1 MLDKIQTLF
10 DRLDRKQLILL
21 AIVSIVV
28 ICVLGYYLYTCINP
42 VHEDFEEEVD
52 ESMDN
57 IENFSNNPAIMR
69 MFHVNWCGYCK
80 SAKPHFIE
88 FQKQVNGTKINGRD
102 VVVELV
108 DFEDSA
114 NEEIVK
120 EFENE
125 VEGYPTIILTKD
137 GENHHYKGD
146 RESASSYLTYLKEM
160 LA

>member
-1 MLDKIQTLF
+1 M
-10 DRLDRKQLILL
+10 
-21 AIVSIVV
+21 
-28 ICVLGYYLYTCINP
+28 CVGYYLYTCINP

-80 SAKPHFIE
+80 SAKPFYRIS
-88 FQKQVNGTKINGRD
+88 KTNGTKINGRD

-125 VEGYPTIILTKD
+125 VEGYPTIILTKMVKITITKVIV
-137 GENHHYKGD
+137 N
-146 RESASSYLTYLKEM
+146 LPVI
-160 LA
+160 